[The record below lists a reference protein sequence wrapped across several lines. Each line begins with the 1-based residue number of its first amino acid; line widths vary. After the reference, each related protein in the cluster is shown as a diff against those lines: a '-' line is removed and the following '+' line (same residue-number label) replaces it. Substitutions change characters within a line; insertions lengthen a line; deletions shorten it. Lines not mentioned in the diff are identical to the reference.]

1 MTGDGP
7 ANGDDARVDDAQ
19 VDDARVDIDNDDARV
34 GVDTDNGDARID
46 IDIDIDDG
54 ARGVMAE
61 TLAALEMPR
70 RGLGR
75 WFAHDRRFCGA
86 HGGARVYGELLEL
99 LDRYET
105 ALAEA
110 PERER

>member
-1 MTGDGP
+1 VTGDGP
-7 ANGDDARVDDAQ
+7 ANGDGARVDDA
-19 VDDARVDIDNDDARV
+19 RVVIE
-34 GVDTDNGDARID
+34 NGDARAD
-46 IDIDIDDG
+46 IVVDD